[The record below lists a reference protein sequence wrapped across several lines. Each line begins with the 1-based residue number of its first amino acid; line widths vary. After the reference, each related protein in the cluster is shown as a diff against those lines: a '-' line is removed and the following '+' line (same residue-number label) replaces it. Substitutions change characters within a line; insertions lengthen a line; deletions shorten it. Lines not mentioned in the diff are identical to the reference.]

1 MAKRTSTIGNSPL
14 NPLDAVIPA
23 GAKKAAAKTAEPVAD
38 ATDAKERVTIYL
50 RVALADKLRDA
61 AWWTR
66 STLADLA
73 EEAFTEKL
81 AKLEKENGG
90 PFERRG
96 SELKA
101 GRPMRR

>member
-1 MAKRTSTIGNSPL
+1 MAKRSSTINRSPL
-14 NPLDAVIPA
+14 NALDAVIPPA
-23 GAKKAAAKTAEPVAD
+23 GKKTLARSEPQAEASE
-38 ATDAKERVTIYL
+38 AKERVTIYL
-50 RVALADKLRDA
+50 PVALADRLRDA

-66 STLADLA
+66 STLANLA
-73 EEAFTEKL
+73 DEAFTEKL

-101 GRPMRR
+101 GRPMRK